1 MLHFLAL
8 TQKNKLQELKM
19 VIISLIKTP
28 IEIPSVNLSQKILS
42 PLFRIMERYL
52 MIELALL
59 EIYIFRL

>member
-19 VIISLIKTP
+19 VIISSIKTP